1 MEGHH
6 SLNFEAALPH
16 HLYDLL
22 VCRPV
27 IVSRSVL
34 LHNSPP
40 DVHHD
45 ALHTRALERH
55 QACVQ
60 SPSPGHGVVHAHAV
74 QRQHDEHGHATSG
87 TFASRGLLEGI
98 LLPRPKLCLP
108 VEDGLPEIFRV
119 CCTSV
124 DLANS
129 ELRGFLHGSVVTSP
143 AAQWQPWTSPAAI
156 DRCSKRRGKRG
167 RRRAMSF
174 LLMVIMS
181 VQDLLWPCRTAWLL
195 YTQQT
200 RSSSIRLWSVAG
212 RRFRLRSLRA
222 EAPLRKAACRQQYGV
237 IATGDEDR
245 CHDPSRFLKQ
255 QEDSRKNYIKT
266 AITLAWSSCNQQNPS
281 QQLLLKDYKNKT
293 SRRR

>member
-1 MEGHH
+1 MQYLDFFASPQSPMEVGESCKNTRWVRLWSIAMSPTTQEDTRNLQNCFHPFAGRARAEEGREGGRIGLLARIANVGSALMEGHH

-22 VCRPV
+22 VRRPV

-55 QACVQ
+55 QACVE

-129 ELRGFLHGSVVTSP
+129 ELRGFLHASVATSP
-143 AAQWQPWTSPAAI
+143 AA
-156 DRCSKRRGKRG
+156 R
-167 RRRAMSF
+167 
-174 LLMVIMS
+174 
-181 VQDLLWPCRTAWLL
+181 
-195 YTQQT
+195 
-200 RSSSIRLWSVAG
+200 
-212 RRFRLRSLRA
+212 
-222 EAPLRKAACRQQYGV
+222 
-237 IATGDEDR
+237 
-245 CHDPSRFLKQ
+245 
-255 QEDSRKNYIKT
+255 
-266 AITLAWSSCNQQNPS
+266 
-281 QQLLLKDYKNKT
+281 
-293 SRRR
+293 